1 MKPSLLVC
9 CLTLSMLTNAH
20 GQSLDLAR
28 SYYDSD
34 DLSGAIRAI
43 ETVVYSRDK
52 TNADA
57 WMLMFYIFKK
67 AETTSPYSQFP
78 DDCVARQYEA
88 IKELLKLPDG
98 PKAMESQF
106 GSDYKYIFNKFYSEF
121 VLFADKSMK
130 NESYN
135 AAFKNFKRALK
146 VYESIYEFGLDKSSM
161 DTILIFNTGYSA
173 IQAKMYE
180 ETAYYFRKL
189 ADANMQMAEYSN
201 VYSWLVK
208 YYMLEKKDYELA
220 RSILFKG
227 LNFFPDDKELN
238 ELKVYLEQN
247 GE

>member
-1 MKPSLLVC
+1 MKLSLLVC
-9 CLTLSMLTNAH
+9 CLTFSLLINVH

-28 SYYDSD
+28 SYYDSGD
-34 DLSGAIRAI
+34 ISGAIRAI

-52 TNADA
+52 TNTDA

-88 IKELLKLPDG
+88 INELLKLPDG
-98 PKAMESQF
+98 PKAMENQF

-121 VLFADKSMK
+121 VVFADKSMK
-130 NESYN
+130 NENFN

-146 VYESIYEFGLDKSSM
+146 VYDNIYQVGLDKSSM

-173 IQAKMYE
+173 LRAENYE
-180 ETAYYFRKL
+180 ETAYYFGKL
-189 ADANMQMAEYSN
+189 ADANMQMAEYPI
-201 VYSWLVK
+201 VYSWLGK
-208 YYMLEKKDYELA
+208 YYILEKKNIALA
-220 RSILFKG
+220 KTFLLKG
-227 LNFFPDDKELN
+227 LTYFPDDKELN
-238 ELKVYLEQN
+238 ELKLYLEQN